1 MSIPIKVKKYLD
13 KQDIDYQEIVH
24 KTVYT
29 AFDAAQTL
37 KKELN
42 QIAKNLLVQ
51 VDKTYVLVVVPADKK
66 INLVKVKRAFGA
78 KKISIP
84 NEKLMIKV
92 LKIKPGALSSF
103 GKLHQLETL
112 VDKAMLKTRQAVFS
126 TGSFTD
132 SVFMKVKDFIQVEEA
147 KLADV
152 AMAGDY
158 KIPKSTKK
166 KMRRVK
172 AKVARKK
179 SGLAKQTKP
188 AVKKKSV
195 KRSRSKI
202 AAAKR
207 K

>member
-84 NEKLMIKV
+84 NEKLMINSSRGTIKTWH
-92 LKIKPGALSSF
+92 KIWEKCLTSSQEKTKRDSRRKPRSALGYPIS
-103 GKLHQLETL
+103 
-112 VDKAMLKTRQAVFS
+112 
-126 TGSFTD
+126 
-132 SVFMKVKDFIQVEEA
+132 I
-147 KLADV
+147 
-152 AMAGDY
+152 
-158 KIPKSTKK
+158 
-166 KMRRVK
+166 
-172 AKVARKK
+172 
-179 SGLAKQTKP
+179 
-188 AVKKKSV
+188 
-195 KRSRSKI
+195 
-202 AAAKR
+202 
-207 K
+207 

>member
-1 MSIPIKVKKYLD
+1 
-13 KQDIDYQEIVH
+13 
-24 KTVYT
+24 
-29 AFDAAQTL
+29 
-37 KKELN
+37 
-42 QIAKNLLVQ
+42 
-51 VDKTYVLVVVPADKK
+51 VVVPADKK

>member
-1 MSIPIKVKKYLD
+1 MPIPAKVKKYLD
-13 KQDIDYQEIVH
+13 KQDIDYDEIVH

-37 KKELN
+37 KKELK

-66 INLVKVKRAFGA
+66 IDLAKVKKAFKA

-92 LKIKPGALSSF
+92 LKIKPGAISSF

-112 VDKAMLKTRQAVFS
+112 VDKAMLKTKQAVFS

-152 AMAGDY
+152 AMAGGY
-158 KIPKSTKK
+158 KIPRKTKK
-166 KMRRVK
+166 KMKQVK
-172 AKVARKK
+172 AKLARKK
-179 SGLAKQTKP
+179 SRPAKRTKP
-188 AVKKKSV
+188 AAKKKSV
-195 KRSRSKI
+195 KRARPKQSVK
-202 AAAKR
+202 KR